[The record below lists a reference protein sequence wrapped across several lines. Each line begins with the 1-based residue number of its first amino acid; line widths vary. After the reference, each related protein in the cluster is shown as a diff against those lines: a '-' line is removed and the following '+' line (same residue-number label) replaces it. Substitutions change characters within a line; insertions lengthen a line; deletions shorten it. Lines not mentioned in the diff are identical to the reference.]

1 MAGLGPAN
9 HVFLALS
16 RKGVVGRAKPGHD
29 GGAKLLPTRDAM
41 AIRLRPLDDASADA
55 WDAFVAAMPNG
66 SFFHRATWAR
76 VIETAFGHRC
86 HYTLA
91 EQDGAIVGVLPLTH
105 VRTRLFGN
113 TLVSTPFCVY
123 GGPLA
128 AEPEALDALEAHA
141 EALRIRLGASAVE
154 LREREAVA
162 GDWLVRPDL
171 YVTFRKP
178 ITGDDDG
185 NMKAIPRKQRAMVRK
200 GIQNGLSSVCHQ
212 DVAVLHRVYAE
223 SVRNLGTPVFSRR
236 YFAILAE
243 AFGHHS
249 DIVTVL
255 DNDKPIAAVMNFY
268 FRDEVLPYYG
278 GGTAE
283 ARQRAGNDFMYWE
296 VMRRAAGRGC
306 RLFDFGRS
314 KLGTG
319 SFAFKHNWGFEPEKL
334 HYRYRLAPGATIPD
348 HNPLNPKYRL
358 FIAAWKRLPL
368 PIANLLGP
376 PIVRGLG

>member
-1 MAGLGPAN
+1 M
-9 HVFLALS
+9 
-16 RKGVVGRAKPGHD
+16 
-29 GGAKLLPTRDAM
+29 
-41 AIRLRPLDDASADA
+41 
-55 WDAFVAAMPNG
+55 
-66 SFFHRATWAR
+66 
-76 VIETAFGHRC
+76 
-86 HYTLA
+86 
-91 EQDGAIVGVLPLTH
+91 
-105 VRTRLFGN
+105 
-113 TLVSTPFCVY
+113 
-123 GGPLA
+123 
-128 AEPEALDALEAHA
+128 
-141 EALRIRLGASAVE
+141 
-154 LREREAVA
+154 
-162 GDWLVRPDL
+162 
-171 YVTFRKP
+171 
-178 ITGDDDG
+178 
-185 NMKAIPRKQRAMVRK
+185 
-200 GIQNGLSSVCHQ
+200 
-212 DVAVLHRVYAE
+212 
-223 SVRNLGTPVFSRR
+223 
-236 YFAILAE
+236 
-243 AFGHHS
+243 
-249 DIVTVL
+249 L